1 MISFFKSLGRG
12 ILYVVGLPFLLAFV
26 AIYAVFSFFIIAFM
40 FFKAVVLFF
49 MGSSLFD
56 ELEEDKKAKEVLAN
70 IANRNQPV
78 APNYVGNA
86 PMNQA
91 MPQSNNYQPQ
101 NAYVSQNNN
110 PEQNIQNNNYNQ
122 PQNYQNQA
130 YNEPQNYQSNNY
142 NQTQNLQ
149 NEVHDE
155 PHVQDAYRKPI
166 ENNQSLNNFEQDVQ
180 IHEQDDSTV
189 INIKAGDDEDE

>member
-1 MISFFKSLGRG
+1 MISFLKSLGRG

-49 MGSSLFD
+49 MGRSLFD

-122 PQNYQNQA
+122 PQNYQ
-130 YNEPQNYQSNNY
+130 SNNY

-155 PHVQDAYRKPI
+155 PRVQDAYTKSI

>member
-49 MGSSLFD
+49 MGRSLFD

-70 IANRNQPV
+70 IANRNQPIV
-78 APNYVGNA
+78 PNYVGNA

-101 NAYVSQNNN
+101 NNYVSQNNN

-122 PQNYQNQA
+122 PQNYQ
-130 YNEPQNYQSNNY
+130 SNNY

-149 NEVHDE
+149 NEV
-155 PHVQDAYRKPI
+155 QDAYKKPI
-166 ENNQSLNNFEQDVQ
+166 ENNQSTNNFEQDVQ

-189 INIKAGDDEDE
+189 INIEAGDDEDE